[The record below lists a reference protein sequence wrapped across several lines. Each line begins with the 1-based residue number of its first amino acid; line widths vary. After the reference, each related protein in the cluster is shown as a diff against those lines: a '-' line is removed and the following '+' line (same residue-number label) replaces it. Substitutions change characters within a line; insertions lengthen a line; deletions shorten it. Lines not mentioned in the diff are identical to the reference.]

1 MNIGIWVVGTSN
13 QLILRGSH
21 TETNF
26 KKNKVVTGQTLCSP
40 LLTYFNIGLS
50 QANFVQKC
58 CFFNIRTS
66 N

>member
-1 MNIGIWVVGTSN
+1 MNIGIWVVGTLN

-21 TETNF
+21 TEINF
-26 KKNKVVTGQTLCSP
+26 KKNKVVTGQTLCRT
-40 LLTYFNIGLS
+40 LLTYFNTGLS